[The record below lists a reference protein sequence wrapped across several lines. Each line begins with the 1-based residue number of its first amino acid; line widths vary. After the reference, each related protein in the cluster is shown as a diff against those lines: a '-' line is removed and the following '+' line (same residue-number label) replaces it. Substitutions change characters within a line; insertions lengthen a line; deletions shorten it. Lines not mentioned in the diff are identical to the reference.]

1 MMADIPTLTAVRL
14 SSSEALLSPPA
25 LLDILILLALL
36 GCALAMALIGLWIPP
51 GEAGGELAMTAVWEL
66 RTKCA
71 VSQVS

>member
-14 SSSEALLSPPA
+14 SSSEALLPPPA
-25 LLDILILLALL
+25 LLDILNLLVLL

-51 GEAGGELAMTAVWEL
+51 GDAGGELAMAAVWEL